1 MSTSSCAAARPTGS
15 TGHGDSEGQCL
26 RSYHQ
31 HLINISEGKE
41 PDIVFLGDHTTA
53 FLSITQV
60 WDILFAQSHS
70 LNLSAVEDKTHD
82 LLWRLENSL
91 LDKVTPKVVVISIG
105 SNNLRTG
112 DSPQTI
118 AAGIEACVRA
128 VRTHKK
134 GEKQPFIIVMGLL
147 PCCQQES
154 PLRALVS
161 ETNQLL
167 HAATENLDDCQLID
181 VSSIFVKGQRLA
193 RGICAFYSKNCT
205 SKGLHECSLLC
216 SKMDL
221 ASSFLINH
229 PRLTRIALKDPLI
242 CQEYGLRT
250 IHCGQEDGSISHTDM
265 FDFFHLTK
273 YGYYKAFEP
282 VHDLA
287 SQILQEAYGIK
298 FTKSTDRLC
307 DMDGAV

>member
-1 MSTSSCAAARPTGS
+1 MSTSSCAAAISTATGGNDEKS
-15 TGHGDSEGQCL
+15 GQCL
-26 RSYHQ
+26 QSYHQ

-70 LNLSAVEDKTHD
+70 LNLSAVEDRTQD

-91 LDKVTPKVVVISIG
+91 LDKVTPK
-105 SNNLRTG
+105 
-112 DSPQTI
+112 
-118 AAGIEACVRA
+118 
-128 VRTHKK
+128 
-134 GEKQPFIIVMGLL
+134 GLL

-167 HAATENLDDCQLID
+167 HATTDRLDDCQLID
-181 VSSIFVKGQRLA
+181 VSSIFVK
-193 RGICAFYSKNCT
+193 
-205 SKGLHECSLLC
+205 
-216 SKMDL
+216 
-221 ASSFLINH
+221 
-229 PRLTRIALKDPLI
+229 
-242 CQEYGLRT
+242 
-250 IHCGQEDGSISHTDM
+250 EDGSISHTDM